1 MVDGVSS
8 SGVVQA
14 AQPQQTTGVG
24 IDVDAIR
31 AGSSFGGKVVNVLRG
46 LVHLGPTQASVQKH
60 NDDVSAQF
68 FQAAS
73 KRYGTTLATQVSA
86 SLLRQGQDA
95 TPVSKQELRSADA
108 TLHEVFDAI
117 RNSDELKA
125 YIPGGA
131 EFTKLAQR
139 YPLSSPAA
147 QQTFE
152 RNLVSLAV
160 EQGAKVENVEA
171 LANLAASTATGHVVR
186 AYDGEHKLTGANE
199 VLHNVCKIGREQID
213 MRKTGQL
220 TPEAK
225 EEFKERKMAEFQK
238 FNAPH
243 HNVEAI
249 GKFGYFTQFNKL
261 DKQGCEISSYQ
272 NYHGNKLHM
281 SFDQSQLEKAYDVL
295 TPLLLSEDNPFGG
308 FKITNP
314 KEAESR
320 LEDKLESESQN
331 GKLTDDREQEIRS
344 GSDRALAGAQLTLYP
359 FGFPEDGAEAS
370 QFKSFVTKLENALE
384 SAGINPGQRPES
396 DVKFDNSQYT
406 TFRHEDGPRVVT
418 VGGDPELLAEIDA
431 LKDKP
436 FYQALTR

>member
-14 AQPQQTTGVG
+14 AQPQQTTG

-186 AYDGEHKLTGANE
+186 AYDGEHSLNGAHKNILETKDIQKLQSQTPWDDKEAQAGLKTQLDAKKSELVNKDFAISTGFGSPTFTTFERLTSDGKIANSA
-199 VLHNVCKIGREQID
+199 
-213 MRKTGQL
+213 
-220 TPEAK
+220 PELQ
-225 EEFKERKMAEFQK
+225 R
-238 FNAPH
+238 
-243 HNVEAI
+243 
-249 GKFGYFTQFNKL
+249 
-261 DKQGCEISSYQ
+261 D
-272 NYHGNKLHM
+272 GNKLHL
-281 SFDQSQLEKAYDVL
+281 SINADQLEQAYDVL
-295 TPLLLSEDNPFGG
+295 TPLLLSEDNPFLG
-308 FKITNP
+308 FKATNTEGARQTHD
-314 KEAESR
+314 KEIAR
-320 LEDKLESESQN
+320 LEKRGDVASAEFEERRA
-331 GKLTDDREQEIRS
+331 GFDRITQ
-344 GSDRALAGAQLTLYP
+344 GAQITLYP
-359 FGFPEDGAEAS
+359 YAEDPSFADGADA
-370 QFKSFVTKLENALE
+370 FKNFVGKLEQALQD
-384 SAGINPGQRPES
+384 AGIAPGVIPES
-396 DVKFDNSQYT
+396 DAGIDGFSFA
-406 TFRHEDGPRVVT
+406 TFRNESGSR
-418 VGGDPELLAEIDA
+418 GAASGDKAISQADIDA